1 MKNVVDSLASS
12 GDISQ
17 AVDEVVSEVPELF
30 RSVSTAVTKPV
41 ETVVAPVPPP
51 GPGAGG
57 LHAVLVTK
65 ATEVVKNNTP
75 PVVLGVL
82 GGVHTWW
89 TDDRLKNVV
98 QGTVPRRETD
108 GLIIQ
113 GSFELSEPLDN
124 VTDDLC

>member
-1 MKNVVDSLASS
+1 MVDSLASS
-12 GDISQ
+12 GDIPQ

-51 GPGAGG
+51 GPRTEG
-57 LHAVLVTK
+57 LHVVLVTK
-65 ATEVVKNNTP
+65 ATEVVKSNIP
-75 PVVLGVL
+75 PVVLSVL

-113 GSFELSEPLDN
+113 GPFKLSEWTRRCD
-124 VTDDLC
+124 

>member
-1 MKNVVDSLASS
+1 MKNVVDSLASG

-30 RSVSTAVTKPV
+30 RSVSTAVTTPI
-41 ETVVAPVPPP
+41 ETAVAPVPPP
-51 GPGAGG
+51 GPRDER
-57 LHAVLVTK
+57 LHAALMAK
-65 ATEVVKNNTP
+65 IAEVVKNNTP

-98 QGTVPRRETD
+98 EGTVPRKETD

-113 GSFELSEPLDN
+113 GSFKLSDALDN
-124 VTDDLC
+124 VTDDWC

>member
-17 AVDEVVSEVPELF
+17 AVDEIASEVPELF

-41 ETVVAPVPPP
+41 ETAVAPVPPP
-51 GPGAGG
+51 GPKGEG
-57 LHAVLVTK
+57 LHVALMAK

-89 TDDRLKNVV
+89 TDDRLKKVV
-98 QGTVPRRETD
+98 QGTVPRKETD

-113 GSFELSEPLDN
+113 GSFELSDALDN
-124 VTDDLC
+124 VTNDWY